1 MKEKIKLKTFIIAL
15 IISLFSS
22 FAALAN
28 EGLSII
34 PSRSGDDSKAWKYF
48 NEDNTKVV
56 NQWKQVNEDWYYF
69 GEDGISKQSTWYQ
82 IDSKWYYFDSFSKML
97 HDTIT
102 PDGHTLGSDGVWIPT
117 DGETAPVQGATT
129 NN

>member
-1 MKEKIKLKTFIIAL
+1 MEKRIKLKFFILAL

-69 GEDGISKQSTWYQ
+69 GEDGISKQSTWCQ

-97 HDTIT
+97 HDTTT
-102 PDGHTLGSDGVWIPT
+102 PDGHTVGTDGVWVPVG
-117 DGETAPVQGATT
+117 DETAPAKETT
-129 NN
+129 TIN

>member
-1 MKEKIKLKTFIIAL
+1 MLAL

-69 GEDGISKQSTWYQ
+69 GEDGISKQSTWCL

-97 HDTIT
+97 HDTMT
-102 PDGHTLGSDGVWIPT
+102 PDGHTLGPDGAWISA
-117 DGETAPVQGATT
+117 DSETAPVQDTT
-129 NN
+129 MNN